1 MNNRQ
6 RLEIIEMLLHRLDA
20 AVVVRDPGNAHSAD
34 AYDGLRKQII
44 QSGKNHR
51 IHVAHLLSLADSMER
66 GADIQL
72 VRDRVND
79 FLSELGVERVSD
91 TSLTD
96 LFEVTEGE
104 GSGLECIEPAIIE
117 KLDNGTAT
125 PIRLGKARRVAGPEI
140 PSDNQIDED
149 LGRDQIAVEIHP
161 AAPQR
166 PKIYPIAV
174 GMVILA
180 ALFGFLLGKCDGD
193 NADKQ
198 TPDTLSFVETTEAI
212 ASTSSYIA
220 ATTTTVAEMETTT
233 TVIFNSTTTG
243 GN

>member
-1 MNNRQ
+1 MKNRQ

-91 TSLTD
+91 TSFIE
-96 LFEVTEGE
+96 LFQVTEGE
-104 GSGLECIEPAIIE
+104 GTALECIEPAIIE

-140 PSDNQIDED
+140 SSDNQIDED
-149 LGRDQIAVEIHP
+149 LVENQPAIEIPP

-166 PKIYPIAV
+166 PKLYPIAI

-180 ALFGFLLGKCDGD
+180 ALFGFLLGNCDG
-193 NADKQ
+193 NNEDKQ

-212 ASTSSYIA
+212 ASTSSYISA
-220 ATTTTVAEMETTT
+220 TTTVAEMETTT
-233 TVIFNSTTTG
+233 TVIFDSTTTG
-243 GN
+243 GK